1 MNEQDDTDIA
11 QENIADSPPS
21 STAFNIEGLV
31 TSPTSSAKRRRAIQ
45 KRVVQIPIK
54 ETEGSSLKGENNTP
68 PSDSW
73 AWRKYGQK
81 PIKGW
86 LGEMETTSSAVL
98 ESPIMAGYDADVASM
113 FMPMR
118 EEDESLFADLGELP
132 ECSTV
137 FRQGMLDD
145 RRRFTAPWCGTTS

>member
-1 MNEQDDTDIA
+1 MLVVTY
-11 QENIADSPPS
+11 S
-21 STAFNIEGLV
+21 SEHNHPWPV
-31 TSPTSSAKRRRAIQ
+31 SRNHHSRPTITTK
-45 KRVVQIPIK
+45 
-54 ETEGSSLKGENNTP
+54 
-68 PSDSW
+68 
-73 AWRKYGQK
+73 K
-81 PIKGW
+81 PEPEPEPEPVEPEEEEEEEKFGDQLGGGGDELLGW